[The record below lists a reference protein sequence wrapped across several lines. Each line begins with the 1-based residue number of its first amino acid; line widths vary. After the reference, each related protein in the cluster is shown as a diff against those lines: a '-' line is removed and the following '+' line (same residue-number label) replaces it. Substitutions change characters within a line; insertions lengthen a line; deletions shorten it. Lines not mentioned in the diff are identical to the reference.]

1 MHVHMH
7 DGDLFWRIVERMK
20 KYKIGGLRGVIFLKQ
35 SCSFKNSV
43 FQYLTNNCDPIHYL
57 TNCAA

>member
-43 FQYLTNNCDPIHYL
+43 F
-57 TNCAA
+57 